1 MKKKNIFF
9 NIITLIVSVSL
20 ALVVCEF
27 ALVAIDWSPQRSTS
41 DYLQFGYSTG
51 VPIWDED
58 GVLEEAQPVKVKLFQ
73 QDEELFW
80 KTIPN
85 TDFTNGQGFRG
96 NQDVEIVN
104 RDDAVRILILGDSCS
119 FLGRKLYV
127 NFLYDQLAKDYPE
140 TRFEII
146 NASVPGYTSF
156 QGKKVLESLMQ
167 YKPHYACIYFGWN
180 DHWIL
185 PSGYNDQFHF
195 DLIHSFKVVQLARI
209 MWARITDAR
218 DYRVPLDDYQAN
230 LTAMVKELKDNNVI
244 PVLIAAPAGYSVEG
258 MPSWALPFY
267 QEYYRMTA
275 DEIRNIPVTHKAYAD
290 VVARVSQE
298 SNTVFVDAQKRFRSI
313 SSSMKPFFRNDL
325 IHLTAKGHEAV
336 ADEIV
341 IELKAYNIANK
352 LTRGALVPTKADE

>member
-1 MKKKNIFF
+1 MKNKNIVF

-20 ALVVCEF
+20 ALIVCEVT
-27 ALVAIDWSPQRSTS
+27 LVAINWTPQRSTS

-58 GVLEEAQPVKVKLFQ
+58 GVLDEAQPVKVKLFQ

-80 KTIPN
+80 ETIPG
-85 TDFTNGQGFRG
+85 TEFTNSQGFRG
-96 NQDVEIVN
+96 DQDVEVEN
-104 RDDAVRILILGDSCS
+104 RHDAIRILVLGDSCS

-127 NFLYDQLAKDYPE
+127 DFLHDQLSKDYPE
-140 TRFEII
+140 LSFEVI

-156 QGKKVLESLMQ
+156 QGEKVLASLMQ

-185 PSGYNDQFHF
+185 PSGYSDQFHF
-195 DLIHSFKVVQLARI
+195 DLIHSFKVVQLAQI
-209 MWARITDAR
+209 MWARIIDMR

-230 LTAMVKELKDNNVI
+230 LTAMVKELKANNVV
-244 PVLIAAPAGYSVEG
+244 PVLIAAPAGYDEKG

-267 QEYYRMTA
+267 QEYYRMTVA
-275 DEIRNIPVTHKAYAD
+275 EIKNIPATHKAYAD

-298 SNTVFVDAQKRFRSI
+298 SNAVFVDAQKKFESI
-313 SSSMKPFFRNDL
+313 SPSMRPFFRNDL
-325 IHLTAKGHEAV
+325 IHLTTKGHEAV
-336 ADEIV
+336 ADEIS
-341 IELKAYNIANK
+341 IQLKAYNSSNK
-352 LTRGALVPTKADE
+352 LTRGALVPTNKDE

>member
-1 MKKKNIFF
+1 MKNKTLYF
-9 NIITLIVSVSL
+9 NILTLIVSVVL
-20 ALVVCEF
+20 ALVACEI
-27 ALVAIDWSPQRSTS
+27 ALVAIGWSPQRSTS

-58 GVLEEAQPVKVKLFQ
+58 GVLEDAQPVKVKLFQ

-80 KTIPN
+80 TTIPD

-96 NQDVEIVN
+96 SQDVEVTN
-104 RDDAVRILILGDSCS
+104 RHDAVRILILGDSCS

-127 NFLYDQLAKDYPE
+127 DFLHDQLARDYPD
-140 TRFEII
+140 TQFEII

-185 PSGYNDQFHF
+185 PSGYNDQFHY

-209 MWARITDAR
+209 MWARITEMR
-218 DYRVPLDDYQAN
+218 DYRVPLEDYQAN
-230 LTAMVKELKDNNVI
+230 LTAMVKELEENSVV
-244 PVLIAAPAGYSVEG
+244 PVLIAAPAGYSKKG

-267 QEYYRMTA
+267 QEYYRMTV
-275 DEIRNIPVTHKAYAD
+275 DEINNIPLTHKAYAD
-290 VVARVSQE
+290 VVARVAKS
-298 SNTVFVDAQKRFRSI
+298 SNAVFVDAQKHFNSL
-313 SSSMKPFFRNDL
+313 SPTLKPFFRNDL
-325 IHLTAKGHEAV
+325 IHLTEKGHEV
-336 ADEIV
+336 LADEIATQ
-341 IELKAYNIANK
+341 LKAYNVSNK
-352 LTRGALVPTKADE
+352 LTRGALVPKSADE